1 MARGRVT
8 EAFTALPA
16 LHTSCS
22 PPPILMHPE
31 SLIGVL
37 GVMRPWLSAAKAVIG
52 LDVEPVGYRPPLA
65 RLKRGEP
72 ALAPNSCSRRFCVIG
87 RESTSGSYDGFDPI
101 ARTSPLRGAS
111 ATKAP

>member
-1 MARGRVT
+1 MARGRLT
-8 EAFTALPA
+8 EPFTALPA
-16 LHTSCS
+16 LQNSCS
-22 PPPILMHPE
+22 AAPILMHPE

-52 LDVEPVGYRPPLA
+52 LRCGRGGYGRPIA

-87 RESTSGSYDGFDPI
+87 RESTSGSYDGFEPI
-101 ARTSPLRGAS
+101 ARTSPLPGAS
-111 ATKAP
+111 